1 MVGGL
6 SGVLVGWLVEA
17 YWRNGIGWAIV
28 GASAA
33 ALVLGVRMASSHAS
47 RTTRYRRQAW
57 SARDT
62 LLAVFSA
69 VPLVAVV
76 AVALLDPQVL
86 AFYPYP
92 RVMLPP
98 FDVRLGLC
106 LALLGAPALMH
117 PSAERGA
124 VSVEA

>member
-1 MVGGL
+1 
-6 SGVLVGWLVEA
+6 VGWLVEA
-17 YWRNGIGWAIV
+17 YWRNGIGWAII
-28 GASAA
+28 GASAV
-33 ALVLGVRMASSHAS
+33 ALILGVRLASSHAS
-47 RTTRYRRQAW
+47 RTTHYRRQAW

-62 LLAVFSA
+62 LLVAFSA

-76 AVALLDPQVL
+76 AVALLAPQMLV
-86 AFYPYP
+86 FYPYP

-106 LALLGAPALMH
+106 LALLGTPALMR
-117 PSAERGA
+117 PSVEHGV